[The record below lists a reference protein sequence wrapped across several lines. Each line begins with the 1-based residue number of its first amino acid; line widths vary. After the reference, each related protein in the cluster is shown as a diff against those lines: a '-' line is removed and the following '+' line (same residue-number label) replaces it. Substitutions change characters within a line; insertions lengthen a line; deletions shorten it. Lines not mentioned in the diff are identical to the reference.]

1 MFFANISSREKGVI
15 EMNQISLLG
24 RLVRPIDVQEVG
36 HGRFVCN
43 NTLAVSR
50 IGRREDGQQ
59 QADFIPIAF
68 WDKTAH
74 LLKEYCHKGSLLG
87 VTGKLASRSY
97 TNKNEQQVYV
107 IEMVVDGIHFVEPKN
122 KTTSAPVTKSFQT
135 TQQQEVVEIPF

>member
-1 MFFANISSREKGVI
+1 
-15 EMNQISLLG
+15 MNQISLLG
-24 RLVRPIDVQEVG
+24 RLVRPVDVQEVG

-59 QADFIPIAF
+59 QADFIPVVF

-74 LLKEYCHKGSLLG
+74 LLKEYCHKGSLIG

-97 TNKNEQQVYV
+97 TNKNNQQVYV
-107 IEMVVDGIHFVEPKN
+107 IEMIVDGLHFVEPKN
-122 KTTSAPVTKSFQT
+122 KPTDAPVPQT
-135 TQQQEVVEIPF
+135 TQVNEEQEAVELPF

>member
-1 MFFANISSREKGVI
+1 
-15 EMNQISLLG
+15 MNQISLLG
-24 RLVRPIDVQEVG
+24 RLVRPVDVQEVG

-59 QADFIPIAF
+59 QADFIPVVF

-74 LLKEYCHKGSLLG
+74 LLKEYCHKGSLIG

-97 TNKNEQQVYV
+97 MNKSNQQVYV
-107 IEMVVDGIHFVEPKN
+107 IEMIVDGLHFVEPKN
-122 KTTSAPVTKSFQT
+122 KPANTPVPQT
-135 TQQQEVVEIPF
+135 AQVNEEQEAVELPF